1 MVMVKRENGEETVG
15 CRYVVARPSAIS
27 SPPPYTEARIHLEA
41 PLMIHACCVGSKAAS
56 KAKNDWSTIYN
67 NGLYYTHEQ
76 THTMA

>member
-1 MVMVKRENGEETVG
+1 MG
-15 CRYVVARPSAIS
+15 CRCIVRPSAIIIS
-27 SPPPYTEARIHLEA
+27 SSTEARIHLEA

-67 NGLYYTHEQ
+67 NGLHYTQEQ